1 MKPSAKRVAAVYA
14 GNLGFVELIKF
25 YEVASERDTK
35 RMQFLLETDK
45 LKQAWELLKRV
56 TGVRLKA

>member
-45 LKQAWELLKRV
+45 LKQAWELSKRV

>member
-56 TGVRLKA
+56 TGMRLKA

>member
-1 MKPSAKRVAAVYA
+1 MKPSAKRVAAIYA
-14 GNLGFVELIKF
+14 GNLGFVEMLKF
-25 YEVASERDTK
+25 YEVASERDKK
-35 RMQFLLETDK
+35 RMQLLLSADK

>member
-14 GNLGFVELIKF
+14 GNLGFAELIKF

-35 RMQFLLETDK
+35 RMPFLLETDK